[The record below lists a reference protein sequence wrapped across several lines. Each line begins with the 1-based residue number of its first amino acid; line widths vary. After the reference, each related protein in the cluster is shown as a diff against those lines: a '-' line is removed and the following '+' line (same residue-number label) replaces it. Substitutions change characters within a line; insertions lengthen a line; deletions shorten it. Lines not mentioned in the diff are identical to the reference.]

1 MKSLY
6 LTLFVSFIVSLPMK
20 AQAQSTPIEGKF
32 VHMVFFWL
40 KNPESNTD
48 RESFKKALNQ
58 FMETNPQVISTH
70 IGQPAPTN
78 RPVIDNSYTYSLVVS
93 FPDLATQNAYQV
105 DPSHLLFVEQAQALW
120 DKVVVYDSISE

>member
-40 KNPESNTD
+40 KNPERNTD
-48 RESFKKALNQ
+48 RESFKKL
-58 FMETNPQVISTH
+58 
-70 IGQPAPTN
+70 
-78 RPVIDNSYTYSLVVS
+78 
-93 FPDLATQNAYQV
+93 
-105 DPSHLLFVEQAQALW
+105 
-120 DKVVVYDSISE
+120 